1 LTIGHLLVLEQ
12 LPRVPK
18 QPNILDDSK
27 LEGFMSALTSIFSWL
42 GRFLK
47 KVRSIVLDLGTALVV
62 MFVVIAIIE
71 ALTASGP
78 DVEDPSGKALLIDPA
93 GTVVDQE
100 VFNSESLLTTV
111 TDASSIQIQTRDLIK
126 LIRAAAEDDSIP
138 AVVVDFSS
146 TGFAGPTTA
155 INIAKELKAL
165 RDSGKRVIAFN
176 DRLSTTSYLMASQ
189 ASEVWVHPVGSISVR
204 GLGGMRNYNK
214 DLFENLKITIH
225 NYSQGDFKSAT
236 ETSWRS
242 SMSENDRMQREAL
255 LFPIW
260 EEMKSLMAEGR
271 GIESDDI
278 QSFADN
284 YVGFFGEAAIGNI
297 AYAQANNLIDGTKSF
312 PEFRKYMI
320 EEFGLDEEAETETY
334 KTISYAEYAK
344 QLTDDSADSGNQI
357 AVITAEGV
365 IREGEISQGVAG
377 ANGVVKQIRKAHED
391 ESTKAIVFR
400 VNSPGGSIIASEM
413 MRDEL
418 LAAKRKGIK
427 VIVSM
432 GDYAASGGV
441 YISTPADYIFAEP
454 TTITG
459 SIGVAIALPTLEN
472 AMDYIGVNFDGVVTS
487 KHGGWDPT
495 QAIDDDLD
503 KIFASWGSE
512 AYDRFINFVAESRS
526 QTYDDIKAIA
536 GGRVWIATSAKDI
549 GLVDEIGGIDDAL
562 TYAASLAELE
572 DYQVEY
578 YGQELSPEEMI
589 LKELLEQLDVSI
601 GEPKVLS
608 ALDGIARLYD
618 TFIDI
623 HEPKALLTCKD
634 CLVDLD

>member
-1 LTIGHLLVLEQ
+1 M
-12 LPRVPK
+12 
-18 QPNILDDSK
+18 N
-27 LEGFMSALTSIFSWL
+27 ALKTIFSWL
-42 GRFLK
+42 GRFLQR
-47 KVRSIVLDLGTALVV
+47 VRTILLDLGTLVI
-62 MFVVIAIIE
+62 VVLLATTIIG
-71 ALTASGP
+71 ALTSFGP
-78 DVEDPSGKALLIDPA
+78 KATDPVGKVLFINPQ
-93 GTVVDQE
+93 GVVVDQE
-100 VFNSESLLTTV
+100 VFNSDSLLDAA
-111 TDASSIQIQTRDLIK
+111 TDSSAEQIQTRDLIK
-126 LIRAAAEDDSIP
+126 LIRAAAQDEDIP

-146 TGFAGPTTA
+146 ANFAGPTTA

-189 ASEVWVHPVGSISVR
+189 ASEIWVHPVGSVSVR

-236 ETSWRS
+236 EPSWRS
-242 SMSENDRMQREAL
+242 DMSENDRMQREAI

-260 EEMKSLMAEGR
+260 DEMKALMAEGR
-271 GIESDDI
+271 GIESSDI
-278 QSFADN
+278 QAFADN

-320 EEFGLDEEAETETY
+320 EEFGKDEEAETETY
-334 KTISYAEYAK
+334 KTISYAEYEK
-344 QLTDDSADSGNQI
+344 QIEDDVVESDNQI
-357 AVITAEGV
+357 AVVTAEGA

-377 ANGVVKQIRKAHED
+377 ADGIVKQIRSAHED
-391 ESTKAIVFR
+391 DNTKVIVFR

-418 LAAKRKGIK
+418 LAAKSKGIK
-427 VIVSM
+427 VVVSM

-487 KHGGWDPT
+487 KHGGWDPA
-495 QAIDDDLD
+495 QAIDEDLD
-503 KIFASWGSE
+503 KIFAGWGAE
-512 AYDRFINFVAESRS
+512 AYDRFINFVAESRDQS
-526 QTYDDIKAIA
+526 YEDIKAIA
-536 GGRVWIATSAKDI
+536 GGRVWIATSAKEI
-549 GLVDEIGGIDDAL
+549 GLVDEIGGIDDAIA
-562 TYAASLAELE
+562 YAADLQGLE
-572 DYQVEY
+572 DYRVEY
-578 YGQELSPEEMI
+578 YREKLSPEEAF
-589 LKELLEQLDVSI
+589 LKEVLENLDVSLAQ
-601 GEPKVLS
+601 PSVLS
-608 ALDGIARLYD
+608 ALDGVAELYE
-618 TFIDI
+618 TLVDI

-634 CLVDLD
+634 CLVELD

>member
-1 LTIGHLLVLEQ
+1 M
-12 LPRVPK
+12 
-18 QPNILDDSK
+18 N
-27 LEGFMSALTSIFSWL
+27 ALKSIFSWL
-42 GRFLK
+42 GRFLEK
-47 KVRSIVLDLGTALVV
+47 ARTVMLNLGTA
-62 MFVVIAIIE
+62 FVLIFFTIIIIG
-71 ALTASGP
+71 AFTSSGP
-78 DVEDPSGKALLIDPA
+78 EVKDPSGRVLFIDPD

-100 VFNSESLLTTV
+100 VFN
-111 TDASSIQIQTRDLIK
+111 TDFLSNLGADSSMDQIQTRDLIQ
-126 LIRAAAEDDSIP
+126 LIRAAAEDEDIP
-138 AVVVDFSS
+138 AVFIDFSA
-146 TGFAGPTTA
+146 TGFAGPTTV

-165 RDSGKRVIAFN
+165 RESGKRVIAMN

-204 GLGGMRNYNK
+204 GLGGMRAYQK
-214 DLFENLKITIH
+214 ELYENLKINFH
-225 NYSQGDFKSAT
+225 NYSQGDFKSAVEGNT
-236 ETSWRS
+236 RTD
-242 SMSENDRMQREAL
+242 MSENDRLQREAL
-255 LFPIW
+255 LNPIW
-260 EEMKSLMAEGR
+260 DEMKSLMAEGR

-278 QSFADN
+278 QSFADG

-297 AYAQANNLIDGTKSF
+297 AYAEANNIIDGTKSF
-312 PEFRKYMI
+312 PEFRQYMI

-334 KTISYAEYAK
+334 KTISYNEYAK
-344 QLTDDSADSGNQI
+344 QIDDELSESDNHI
-357 AVITAEGV
+357 AVITAEGA
-365 IREGEISQGVAG
+365 IMEGEITQGVAG
-377 ANGVVKQIRKAHED
+377 ANGVVKQIRSAHED
-391 ESTKAIVFR
+391 ENTKAIVFR

-418 LAAKRKGIK
+418 FAAKEKGID

-503 KIFASWGSE
+503 KIFAGWGAD
-512 AYDRFINFVAESRS
+512 AYDRFVSFVAESRS
-526 QTYDDIKAIA
+526 RSYEDIKAIA
-536 GGRVWIATSAKDI
+536 GGRVWIATSAKEI
-549 GLVDEIGGIDDAL
+549 GLVDEIGGIDEAIS
-562 TYAASLAELE
+562 YAANMAELE

-578 YGQELSPEEMI
+578 YGQELSPEELI
-589 LKELLEQLDVSI
+589 IRELLENFDVSV

-608 ALDGIARLYD
+608 ALNGLTDFYETL
-618 TFIDI
+618 TDI
-623 HEPKALLTCKD
+623 QEPKALLTCKD